1 MDSSVQLEPVRGRP
15 VNKSRGQIC
24 GIPNPLKWDVGRS
37 ACRLD
42 ELAAVLE
49 GAGRRRMLVLCH
61 NNPDPDTIASAYG
74 FQFLLSKKLGI
85 RSIIGYGGV
94 VTRAENR
101 AMIQRL
107 RIKMTQLSRIDHSRY
122 WGIALIDAQPGT
134 GNNLFD
140 SRANPPLIVIDHH
153 PLRKPSLKA
162 QFHDIRPK
170 YGATSTIITEYL
182 SAAGLVP
189 TRSLANALI
198 YGIKA
203 DTNSLVRG
211 ASKIDFNAFNYLS
224 PLTNPRVVAQIERPP
239 LSSEYFEDYERGL
252 ARTTVH
258 RDIAISCLG
267 KIHSEAIIPE
277 LADVLLRLEGVSWSL
292 CVGERND
299 LLILSMRST
308 SRLHKAGT
316 VIRRLVGKAGSAGGH
331 REMAGGQI
339 PVAGMTEEEKG
350 DLSRKL
356 IRRFLKLLD
365 RERVHPR
372 ALAEPPAT
380 TGEPID

>member
-1 MDSSVQLEPVRGRP
+1 MI
-15 VNKSRGQIC
+15 KSHGQTC
-24 GIPNPLKWDVGRS
+24 GIANALKWDVGRS

-42 ELAAVLE
+42 ELAALLE
-49 GAGRRRMLVLCH
+49 GAGRRRVLVLCH
-61 NNPDPDTIASAYG
+61 NNPDPDSIGSAYG
-74 FQFLLSKKLGI
+74 FQFLLSKKFGV
-85 RSIIGYGGV
+85 RSVIGYGGV

-101 AMIQRL
+101 AMIHRL
-107 RIKMTQLSRIDHSRY
+107 RIKMTQLSRIDRSRY
-122 WGIALIDAQPGT
+122 YGIALIDAQPGT
-134 GNNLFD
+134 GNNLID
-140 SRANPPLIVIDHH
+140 SRAVPPLIVIDHH

-162 QFHDIRPK
+162 EFHDIRPK

-211 ASKIDFNAFNYLS
+211 ASKVDFNAFNYLS
-224 PLTNPRVVAQIERPP
+224 PLTNPRVVGQIERPS

-252 ARTTVH
+252 ARATVH

-292 CVGERND
+292 CIGERND

-308 SRLHKAGT
+308 SRLHKAGA

-331 REMAGGQI
+331 KEMAGGQI

-350 DLSRKL
+350 ELSRKL
-356 IRRFLKLLD
+356 ISRFLKLLD
-365 RERVHPR
+365 RGSVRPR
-372 ALAEPPAT
+372 ALADPPAT
-380 TGEPID
+380 EGVD